1 MQISIL
7 GVEYRHF
14 DIKDNLDF
22 DFLSNLSVIERHYKD
37 ILKKRHYQ
45 YKFEQWIYKL
55 CENLKYNDQKVPI
68 FAKYQSIML

>member
-37 ILKKRHYQ
+37 ILKRG
-45 YKFEQWIYKL
+45 IINI
-55 CENLKYNDQKVPI
+55 NLNNGFINFVKI
-68 FAKYQSIML
+68 